1 MRSGYDEAGAGLDV
15 VIDAGEV
22 QHRPRL
28 TISNERSIHAWSPCD
43 AIMIS
48 LSFNFARF
56 VAISRKEF
64 IQLRRDRLTFSM
76 MFGVPILQLIL
87 FGFAINTDPK
97 NLPVAVL
104 AADNSPFAR
113 RFIHAMENSGYFQ
126 IVDHV
131 ETEEDA
137 RELLARG
144 EVQFILN
151 LPPDFSRRLVRGE
164 RPAMLVQAD
173 ATDPSAVSSAVQ
185 VIKEI
190 SRTAFDRD
198 LAGPLEKLGAK
209 SGPIEMR
216 IHLEYNPDRITQYNI
231 VPGLLGVALSMTM
244 VMNTALAVTR
254 ERERGTMESLLATP
268 ALPLEVM
275 TGKIVP
281 SILVG
286 YVQVTVI
293 LLAAQMLFQV
303 PMVGSLPLLYLC
315 ALSFIAATLAVGI
328 TISTLARNQLQA
340 TQMSFFYFLPSLLL
354 SGFMFPFRGMPEWAQ
369 VLGQALPLTHFLRV
383 LRGILLKGNGFA
395 DVWPEIWPILL
406 FGLLVMAFGAFRY
419 RRTLD

>member
-1 MRSGYDEAGAGLDV
+1 M
-15 VIDAGEV
+15 
-22 QHRPRL
+22 
-28 TISNERSIHAWSPCD
+28 T
-43 AIMIS
+43 S

-56 VAISRKEF
+56 VAIIRKEF
-64 IQLRRDRLTFSM
+64 IQMRRDRLTFAM
-76 MFGVPILQLIL
+76 MFGIPIIQLVL
-87 FGFAINTDPK
+87 FGFAINSDPK
-97 NLPVAVL
+97 SLPVAVL
-104 AADNSPFAR
+104 ASDNSPFAR
-113 RFIHAMENSGYFQ
+113 RVVHAMENSGYFK
-126 IVDHV
+126 IVDNV
-131 ETEEDA
+131 ETEEAA
-137 RELLARG
+137 RRLLARG
-144 EVQFILN
+144 DVQFVLN
-151 LPPDFSRRLVRGE
+151 LPSDFSRRLVRGD

-185 VIKEI
+185 VMNEI
-190 SRTAFDRD
+190 ARTAFDRD
-198 LAGPLEKLGAK
+198 LAGPLRNLAAK
-209 SGPIEMR
+209 PGPVETR

-231 VPGLLGVALSMTM
+231 VPGLMGVVLTMTM
-244 VMNTALAVTR
+244 VMITALAVTR

-281 SILVG
+281 YILVG

-293 LLAAQMLFQV
+293 LLAASVLFRV

-340 TQMSFFYFLPSLLL
+340 MQMSFFFFLPSLLL

-369 VLGQALPLTHFLRV
+369 AIGQVLPLTHFLRV
-383 LRGILLKGNGFA
+383 LRGILLKGNGFS
-395 DVWPEIWPILL
+395 DVWPDIWPILV
-406 FGLLVMAFGAFRY
+406 FGLLVMAIGVTRY

>member
-1 MRSGYDEAGAGLDV
+1 
-15 VIDAGEV
+15 
-22 QHRPRL
+22 
-28 TISNERSIHAWSPCD
+28 
-43 AIMIS
+43 MIS
-48 LSFNFARF
+48 FSFNFARF
-56 VAISRKEF
+56 VAIVRKEF
-64 IQLRRDRLTFSM
+64 IQMRRDRLTFAM
-76 MFGVPILQLIL
+76 MFGIPILQLIL
-87 FGFAINTDPK
+87 FGFAINSDPK

-104 AADNSPFAR
+104 ASDNSPFAR

-126 IVDHV
+126 IADHV
-131 ETEEDA
+131 ETEDDA
-137 RELLARG
+137 RQLLARG
-144 EVQFILN
+144 EVQFVLN
-151 LPPDFSRRLVRGE
+151 LPSDFSRKLVRGE

-185 VIKEI
+185 VMNEI

-198 LAGPLEKLGAK
+198 LAGPLQKLGAQR
-209 SGPIEMR
+209 GPVELR

-231 VPGLLGVALSMTM
+231 VPGLMGVVLTMTM
-244 VMNTALAVTR
+244 VMITALAVTR

-281 SILVG
+281 YILVG

-293 LLAAQMLFQV
+293 LLAARILFRV

-328 TISTLARNQLQA
+328 TISTLVRNQLQA
-340 TQMSFFYFLPSLLL
+340 MQMSFFFFLPSLLL

-369 VLGQALPLTHFLRV
+369 VIGQALPLTHFLRV
-383 LRGILLKGNGFA
+383 LRGILLKGNGFP
-395 DVWPEIWPILL
+395 DVWPDIWPILA
-406 FGLLVMAFGAFRY
+406 FGLLVMAFGALRY

>member
-1 MRSGYDEAGAGLDV
+1 
-15 VIDAGEV
+15 
-22 QHRPRL
+22 
-28 TISNERSIHAWSPCD
+28 
-43 AIMIS
+43 MIS

-56 VAISRKEF
+56 VAIIRKEF
-64 IQLRRDRLTFSM
+64 IQLRRDRLTFAM
-76 MFGVPILQLIL
+76 LFGIPIIQLIL

-104 AADNSPFAR
+104 ASDNSPFAR
-113 RFIHAMENSGYFQ
+113 RFIHAMENSGYFR

-131 ETEEDA
+131 ESEEDA
-137 RELLARG
+137 RRLLARG
-144 EVQFILN
+144 EVQFVLN

-185 VIKEI
+185 VMNEI
-190 SRTAFDRD
+190 SRTAFNRD

-209 SGPIEMR
+209 GGPIEMR

-231 VPGLLGVALSMTM
+231 VPGLMGVVLSMTM
-244 VMNTALAVTR
+244 VVNTALAVTR
-254 ERERGTMESLLATP
+254 ERERGTMEGLLATP

-281 SILVG
+281 YIFVG

-293 LLAAQMLFQV
+293 LLTAWLLFQV
-303 PMVGSLPLLYLC
+303 PMVGSLPLLYAS

-328 TISTLARNQLQA
+328 TISTLVRNQLQA
-340 TQMSFFYFLPSLLL
+340 MQMSFFYFLPSMLL

-369 VLGQALPLTHFLRV
+369 AIAQLLPLTHFLRV

-395 DVWPEIWPILL
+395 DVWPNVWPILV
-406 FGLLVMAFGAFRY
+406 FGLVVMALGALRY

>member
-1 MRSGYDEAGAGLDV
+1 
-15 VIDAGEV
+15 
-22 QHRPRL
+22 
-28 TISNERSIHAWSPCD
+28 
-43 AIMIS
+43 MIS

-56 VAISRKEF
+56 VAIIRKEF
-64 IQLRRDRLTFSM
+64 IQMRRDRLTFAM
-76 MFGVPILQLIL
+76 MLGIPILQLIL

-104 AADNSPFAR
+104 ASDNSPFAR
-113 RFIHAMENSGYFQ
+113 RFIHALENSGYFQ

-131 ETEEDA
+131 ETEEEA

-144 EVQFILN
+144 EVQFVLN
-151 LPPDFSRRLVRGE
+151 LPPDFSRKLVRGD

-185 VIKEI
+185 VMNEI

-198 LAGPLEKLGAK
+198 LAGPLQKLGAK
-209 SGPIEMR
+209 GGPIEMR

-231 VPGLLGVALSMTM
+231 VPGLMGVVLSMTM
-244 VMNTALAVTR
+244 VVNTALAVTR

-281 SILVG
+281 YILVG

-293 LLAAQMLFQV
+293 LLTAWMLFQV
-303 PMVGSLPLLYLC
+303 PMVGSLPLLYAS

-340 TQMSFFYFLPSLLL
+340 MQMSFFYFLPSLLL

-369 VLGQALPLTHFLRV
+369 VIAQALPLTHFLRV
-383 LRGILLKGNGFA
+383 LRGILLKGNGLP
-395 DVWPEIWPILL
+395 DVWPDVWPILV
-406 FGLLVMAFGAFRY
+406 FGLVVMAFGALRY

>member
-1 MRSGYDEAGAGLDV
+1 
-15 VIDAGEV
+15 
-22 QHRPRL
+22 
-28 TISNERSIHAWSPCD
+28 
-43 AIMIS
+43 MIS
-48 LSFNFARF
+48 FSFNFARF
-56 VAISRKEF
+56 VAIIRKEF
-64 IQLRRDRLTFSM
+64 IQMRRDRLTFAM
-76 MFGVPILQLIL
+76 MFGIPILQLIL
-87 FGFAINTDPK
+87 FGFAINSDPK

-104 AADNSPFAR
+104 ASDNSPFAR

-126 IVDHV
+126 IADHV
-131 ETEEDA
+131 ETEEEA

-144 EVQFILN
+144 EVQFVLN
-151 LPPDFSRRLVRGE
+151 LPSDFSRKLVRGE

-185 VIKEI
+185 VMNEI

-198 LAGPLEKLGAK
+198 LAGPLQKLGAQR
-209 SGPIEMR
+209 GPVELR

-231 VPGLLGVALSMTM
+231 VPGLMGVVLTMTM
-244 VMNTALAVTR
+244 VMITALAVTR

-281 SILVG
+281 YILVG

-293 LLAAQMLFQV
+293 LLAARILFRV

-328 TISTLARNQLQA
+328 TISTLVRNQLQA
-340 TQMSFFYFLPSLLL
+340 MQMSFFFFLPSLLL

-369 VLGQALPLTHFLRV
+369 VIGQALPLTHFLRV
-383 LRGILLKGNGFA
+383 LRGILLKGNGFP
-395 DVWPEIWPILL
+395 DVWPDIWPILA
-406 FGLLVMAFGAFRY
+406 FGLLVMAFGALRY

>member
-1 MRSGYDEAGAGLDV
+1 
-15 VIDAGEV
+15 
-22 QHRPRL
+22 
-28 TISNERSIHAWSPCD
+28 
-43 AIMIS
+43 MIS

-56 VAISRKEF
+56 VAISRKKF

-185 VIKEI
+185 VINEI

>member
-1 MRSGYDEAGAGLDV
+1 
-15 VIDAGEV
+15 
-22 QHRPRL
+22 
-28 TISNERSIHAWSPCD
+28 
-43 AIMIS
+43 MIPF
-48 LSFNFARF
+48 SFNFARF
-56 VAISRKEF
+56 VAIVRKEF
-64 IQLRRDRLTFSM
+64 IQMRRDRLTFAM
-76 MFGVPILQLIL
+76 MFGIPILQLIL
-87 FGFAINTDPK
+87 FGFAINSDPK

-113 RFIHAMENSGYFQ
+113 RFIHAMENSGYFR
-126 IVDHV
+126 IVDNV
-131 ETEEDA
+131 ETEEAA
-137 RELLARG
+137 RGLLARG
-144 EVQFILN
+144 EVQFVVN
-151 LPPDFSRRLVRGE
+151 LPTDFSRRLVRGD

-185 VIKEI
+185 VMNEI
-190 SRTAFDRD
+190 ARTAFDRD
-198 LAGPLEKLGAK
+198 LAGPLKDLAARP
-209 SGPIEMR
+209 GPVEMR

-231 VPGLLGVALSMTM
+231 VPGLMGVVLTMTM
-244 VMNTALAVTR
+244 VMITALAVTR

-281 SILVG
+281 YILVG

-293 LLAAQMLFQV
+293 LLAARVLFHV

-328 TISTLARNQLQA
+328 TISTLASNQLQA
-340 TQMSFFYFLPSLLL
+340 MQMSFFFFLPSLLL

-369 VLGQALPLTHFLRV
+369 VIGQALPLTHFLRV
-383 LRGILLKGNGFA
+383 LRGILLKGNGFP
-395 DVWPEIWPILL
+395 DVWPDIWPILV
-406 FGLLVMAFGAFRY
+406 FGLLVMTFGAMRY

>member
-1 MRSGYDEAGAGLDV
+1 
-15 VIDAGEV
+15 
-22 QHRPRL
+22 
-28 TISNERSIHAWSPCD
+28 
-43 AIMIS
+43 MIS

-56 VAISRKEF
+56 VAIIRKEF
-64 IQLRRDRLTFSM
+64 IQMRRDRLTFAM
-76 MFGVPILQLIL
+76 MFGIPILQLIL
-87 FGFAINTDPK
+87 FGFAINSDPK

-104 AADNSPFAR
+104 ASDNSPFAR
-113 RFIHAMENSGYFQ
+113 RFTHAMENSGYFQ
-126 IVDHV
+126 IADHV
-131 ETEEDA
+131 ESEEEA
-137 RELLARG
+137 RKLLARG
-144 EVQFILN
+144 EVQFVLN
-151 LPPDFSRRLVRGE
+151 LPSDFSRRLVRGE

-185 VIKEI
+185 VMNEI

-198 LAGPLEKLGAK
+198 LAGPLQKLGAK
-209 SGPIEMR
+209 GGPVEMR

-231 VPGLLGVALSMTM
+231 VPGLMGVVLTMTM
-244 VMNTALAVTR
+244 VMITALAVTR
-254 ERERGTMESLLATP
+254 EHERGTMESLLATP

-281 SILVG
+281 YILVG

-293 LLAAQMLFQV
+293 LLAARILFRV
-303 PMVGSLPLLYLC
+303 PMVGSLALLYLC

-340 TQMSFFYFLPSLLL
+340 MQMSFFFFLPSLLL

-369 VLGQALPLTHFLRV
+369 VIGQALPLTHFLRV
-383 LRGILLKGNGFA
+383 LRGILLKGNGFP
-395 DVWPEIWPILL
+395 DVWPDIWPILL
-406 FGLLVMAFGAFRY
+406 FGLLIMAFGALRY

>member
-1 MRSGYDEAGAGLDV
+1 
-15 VIDAGEV
+15 
-22 QHRPRL
+22 
-28 TISNERSIHAWSPCD
+28 
-43 AIMIS
+43 MIS
-48 LSFNFARF
+48 LSFNLARF
-56 VAISRKEF
+56 MAISRKEF
-64 IQLRRDRLTFSM
+64 IQLRRDRLTFAM
-76 MFGVPILQLIL
+76 LFGIPIIQLIL
-87 FGFAINTDPK
+87 FGFAINWDPK

-126 IVDHV
+126 IADHV
-131 ETEEDA
+131 ESEEDA
-137 RELLARG
+137 RQLLARG
-144 EVQFILN
+144 EVQFVLT
-151 LPPDFSRRLVRGE
+151 LPPDFSRNLVRGE

-185 VIKEI
+185 VINEI

-209 SGPIEMR
+209 GGPIEMR

-231 VPGLLGVALSMTM
+231 VPGLMGVVLSMTM

-268 ALPLEVM
+268 ALPLEVI

-281 SILVG
+281 YILIG

-293 LLAAQMLFQV
+293 LLAARILFRV

-340 TQMSFFYFLPSLLL
+340 TQMAFFYFLPSLLL
-354 SGFMFPFRGMPEWAQ
+354 SGFMSPFRGMPEWAQ
-369 VLGQALPLTHFLRV
+369 AIGQALPLTHFLRV

-395 DVWPEIWPILL
+395 DVWPDIWPILL
-406 FGLLVMAFGAFRY
+406 FGLLVMAFGALRY